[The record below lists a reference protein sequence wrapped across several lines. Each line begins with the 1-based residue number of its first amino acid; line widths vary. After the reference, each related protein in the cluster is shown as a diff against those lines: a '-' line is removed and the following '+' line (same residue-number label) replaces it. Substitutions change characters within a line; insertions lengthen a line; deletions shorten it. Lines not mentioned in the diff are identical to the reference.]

1 MSPPADPAD
10 FTLHAEQYT
19 DGSSAILSLRCPRCS
34 HGNGYELGNW
44 DPKYDDNATPTVA
57 DILAAIAAHEHV
69 LLG

>member
-1 MSPPADPAD
+1 MSHPPNPQD

-19 DGSSAILSLRCPRCS
+19 DGSSAILALRCPQCRG
-34 HGNGYELGNW
+34 HELGNW

-69 LLG
+69 LIG